1 MPVDRNKRKLELTSL
16 MHPDVSVILNIHR
29 ESGYVLRTLRS
40 LDEAASFARHEG
52 IHSELIVVLDRADEL
67 TRNVTKSAICC
78 GFETIRYIEADHGSL
93 GLARNTG
100 IAAANGKYVWT
111 ADADDLVSYNCIA
124 AMHAVAEATPGSV
137 VFPEYLVGFG
147 DDHWVGKY
155 FDDSVVEAA
164 DFIYGHPYIS
174 RIFLHRDVFK
184 DLQFADVRLS
194 PRLRS

>member
-1 MPVDRNKRKLELTSL
+1 

-29 ESGYVLRTLRS
+29 ESGYILRTLRS

-52 IHSELIVVLDRADEL
+52 IHSELIVVLDRTDEL

-78 GFETIRYIEADHGSL
+78 GFETVRYVEADHGSL

-124 AMHAVAEATPGSV
+124 AMHAMAEATPGSV
-137 VFPEYLVGFG
+137 VFPEYLVAFG
-147 DDHWVGKY
+147 DSY
-155 FDDSVVEAA
+155 FV
-164 DFIYGHPYIS
+164 HQ
-174 RIFLHRDVFK
+174 IFR
-184 DLQFADVRLS
+184 
-194 PRLRS
+194 